1 MSTNIEAN
9 LQTHILD
16 KYKAVEEL
24 VEIKNKLLSLKQQL
38 QATTAELLTTITIDP
53 EQTVQGR
60 TVKLSNQALRD
71 SFIAENTATI
81 ANDINESYK
90 KLNKLQSIADKESD
104 MILFY
109 DIITRNIGKRFESFI
124 SIEIEK
130 AIPTSIV
137 IPLKDLTISTQ
148 FTDIIAITSKYTIG
162 IECKVTG
169 ADSFKITN
177 VRQLVKLRK
186 LIKLNKHTK
195 GYFIVHLAYDT
206 ELLLENVRVVNV
218 GKDTLKL
225 LKWEEFINEIKDK

>member
-71 SFIAENTATI
+71 VFIAENTATI

-90 KLNKLQSIADKESD
+90 KLNKLQSIVDKESD

-109 DIITRNIGKRFESFI
+109 DIITRK
-124 SIEIEK
+124 
-130 AIPTSIV
+130 
-137 IPLKDLTISTQ
+137 
-148 FTDIIAITSKYTIG
+148 
-162 IECKVTG
+162 
-169 ADSFKITN
+169 
-177 VRQLVKLRK
+177 
-186 LIKLNKHTK
+186 
-195 GYFIVHLAYDT
+195 
-206 ELLLENVRVVNV
+206 
-218 GKDTLKL
+218 
-225 LKWEEFINEIKDK
+225 

>member
-38 QATTAELLTTITIDP
+38 QATTAELLTTIAIDP

-71 SFIAENTATI
+71 AFIAENTATI

-109 DIITRNIGKRFESFI
+109 DIITRK
-124 SIEIEK
+124 
-130 AIPTSIV
+130 
-137 IPLKDLTISTQ
+137 
-148 FTDIIAITSKYTIG
+148 
-162 IECKVTG
+162 
-169 ADSFKITN
+169 
-177 VRQLVKLRK
+177 
-186 LIKLNKHTK
+186 
-195 GYFIVHLAYDT
+195 
-206 ELLLENVRVVNV
+206 
-218 GKDTLKL
+218 
-225 LKWEEFINEIKDK
+225 

>member
-9 LQTHILD
+9 LKTHILD

-71 SFIAENTATI
+71 AFIAENTATI

-90 KLNKLQSIADKESD
+90 KLNKLQSIVDKESD

-109 DIITRNIGKRFESFI
+109 DIITRK
-124 SIEIEK
+124 
-130 AIPTSIV
+130 
-137 IPLKDLTISTQ
+137 
-148 FTDIIAITSKYTIG
+148 
-162 IECKVTG
+162 
-169 ADSFKITN
+169 
-177 VRQLVKLRK
+177 
-186 LIKLNKHTK
+186 
-195 GYFIVHLAYDT
+195 
-206 ELLLENVRVVNV
+206 
-218 GKDTLKL
+218 
-225 LKWEEFINEIKDK
+225 

>member
-9 LQTHILD
+9 LKTHILD

-60 TVKLSNQALRD
+60 TIKLSNQALRD

-90 KLNKLQSIADKESD
+90 KLNKLQSIVDKESD

-109 DIITRNIGKRFESFI
+109 DIITRK
-124 SIEIEK
+124 
-130 AIPTSIV
+130 
-137 IPLKDLTISTQ
+137 
-148 FTDIIAITSKYTIG
+148 
-162 IECKVTG
+162 
-169 ADSFKITN
+169 
-177 VRQLVKLRK
+177 
-186 LIKLNKHTK
+186 
-195 GYFIVHLAYDT
+195 
-206 ELLLENVRVVNV
+206 
-218 GKDTLKL
+218 
-225 LKWEEFINEIKDK
+225 

>member
-53 EQTVQGR
+53 EQVVQGR

-90 KLNKLQSIADKESD
+90 KLNKLQSIVDKESD

-109 DIITRNIGKRFESFI
+109 DIITRK
-124 SIEIEK
+124 
-130 AIPTSIV
+130 
-137 IPLKDLTISTQ
+137 
-148 FTDIIAITSKYTIG
+148 
-162 IECKVTG
+162 
-169 ADSFKITN
+169 
-177 VRQLVKLRK
+177 
-186 LIKLNKHTK
+186 
-195 GYFIVHLAYDT
+195 
-206 ELLLENVRVVNV
+206 
-218 GKDTLKL
+218 
-225 LKWEEFINEIKDK
+225 

>member
-24 VEIKNKLLSLKQQL
+24 VEIKNKLLTLKQQL

-90 KLNKLQSIADKESD
+90 KLNKLQSIVDKESD

-109 DIITRNIGKRFESFI
+109 DIITRK
-124 SIEIEK
+124 
-130 AIPTSIV
+130 
-137 IPLKDLTISTQ
+137 
-148 FTDIIAITSKYTIG
+148 
-162 IECKVTG
+162 
-169 ADSFKITN
+169 
-177 VRQLVKLRK
+177 
-186 LIKLNKHTK
+186 
-195 GYFIVHLAYDT
+195 
-206 ELLLENVRVVNV
+206 
-218 GKDTLKL
+218 
-225 LKWEEFINEIKDK
+225 

>member
-90 KLNKLQSIADKESD
+90 KLNKLQSIVDKESD

-109 DIITRNIGKRFESFI
+109 DIITRK
-124 SIEIEK
+124 
-130 AIPTSIV
+130 
-137 IPLKDLTISTQ
+137 
-148 FTDIIAITSKYTIG
+148 
-162 IECKVTG
+162 
-169 ADSFKITN
+169 
-177 VRQLVKLRK
+177 
-186 LIKLNKHTK
+186 
-195 GYFIVHLAYDT
+195 
-206 ELLLENVRVVNV
+206 
-218 GKDTLKL
+218 
-225 LKWEEFINEIKDK
+225 

>member
-9 LQTHILD
+9 LKTHILD

-38 QATTAELLTTITIDP
+38 QATTAELLTTIAIDP

-90 KLNKLQSIADKESD
+90 KLNRLQSIVDKESD

-109 DIITRNIGKRFESFI
+109 DVITRK
-124 SIEIEK
+124 
-130 AIPTSIV
+130 
-137 IPLKDLTISTQ
+137 
-148 FTDIIAITSKYTIG
+148 
-162 IECKVTG
+162 
-169 ADSFKITN
+169 
-177 VRQLVKLRK
+177 
-186 LIKLNKHTK
+186 
-195 GYFIVHLAYDT
+195 
-206 ELLLENVRVVNV
+206 
-218 GKDTLKL
+218 
-225 LKWEEFINEIKDK
+225 

>member
-38 QATTAELLTTITIDP
+38 QATTAELLTTIAIDP

-90 KLNKLQSIADKESD
+90 KLNRLQATVDKESD

-109 DIITRNIGKRFESFI
+109 DIVTRK
-124 SIEIEK
+124 
-130 AIPTSIV
+130 
-137 IPLKDLTISTQ
+137 
-148 FTDIIAITSKYTIG
+148 
-162 IECKVTG
+162 
-169 ADSFKITN
+169 
-177 VRQLVKLRK
+177 
-186 LIKLNKHTK
+186 
-195 GYFIVHLAYDT
+195 
-206 ELLLENVRVVNV
+206 
-218 GKDTLKL
+218 
-225 LKWEEFINEIKDK
+225 

>member
-1 MSTNIEAN
+1 MSTNIEITEAN

-24 VEIKNKLLSLKQQL
+24 VEIKNKLLTLKQQL

-90 KLNKLQSIADKESD
+90 KLNKLQSIVDKESD

-109 DIITRNIGKRFESFI
+109 DIITRK
-124 SIEIEK
+124 
-130 AIPTSIV
+130 
-137 IPLKDLTISTQ
+137 
-148 FTDIIAITSKYTIG
+148 
-162 IECKVTG
+162 
-169 ADSFKITN
+169 
-177 VRQLVKLRK
+177 
-186 LIKLNKHTK
+186 
-195 GYFIVHLAYDT
+195 
-206 ELLLENVRVVNV
+206 
-218 GKDTLKL
+218 
-225 LKWEEFINEIKDK
+225 

>member
-38 QATTAELLTTITIDP
+38 QATTAELLTTIAIDP

-90 KLNKLQSIADKESD
+90 KLNKLQSIVDKESD

-109 DIITRNIGKRFESFI
+109 DIITRK
-124 SIEIEK
+124 
-130 AIPTSIV
+130 
-137 IPLKDLTISTQ
+137 
-148 FTDIIAITSKYTIG
+148 
-162 IECKVTG
+162 
-169 ADSFKITN
+169 
-177 VRQLVKLRK
+177 
-186 LIKLNKHTK
+186 
-195 GYFIVHLAYDT
+195 
-206 ELLLENVRVVNV
+206 
-218 GKDTLKL
+218 
-225 LKWEEFINEIKDK
+225 

>member
-9 LQTHILD
+9 LKTHILD

-53 EQTVQGR
+53 EQTLQGR

-90 KLNKLQSIADKESD
+90 KLNRLQSIVDKESD

-109 DIITRNIGKRFESFI
+109 DVITRK
-124 SIEIEK
+124 
-130 AIPTSIV
+130 
-137 IPLKDLTISTQ
+137 
-148 FTDIIAITSKYTIG
+148 
-162 IECKVTG
+162 
-169 ADSFKITN
+169 
-177 VRQLVKLRK
+177 
-186 LIKLNKHTK
+186 
-195 GYFIVHLAYDT
+195 
-206 ELLLENVRVVNV
+206 
-218 GKDTLKL
+218 
-225 LKWEEFINEIKDK
+225 

>member
-90 KLNKLQSIADKESD
+90 KLNKLQSIADK
-104 MILFY
+104 
-109 DIITRNIGKRFESFI
+109 
-124 SIEIEK
+124 
-130 AIPTSIV
+130 
-137 IPLKDLTISTQ
+137 
-148 FTDIIAITSKYTIG
+148 
-162 IECKVTG
+162 
-169 ADSFKITN
+169 
-177 VRQLVKLRK
+177 
-186 LIKLNKHTK
+186 
-195 GYFIVHLAYDT
+195 
-206 ELLLENVRVVNV
+206 
-218 GKDTLKL
+218 
-225 LKWEEFINEIKDK
+225 

>member
-9 LQTHILD
+9 LKTHILD

-81 ANDINESYK
+81 ANVINESYK
-90 KLNKLQSIADKESD
+90 KLNKLQSIVDKESD

-109 DIITRNIGKRFESFI
+109 DIITRK
-124 SIEIEK
+124 
-130 AIPTSIV
+130 
-137 IPLKDLTISTQ
+137 
-148 FTDIIAITSKYTIG
+148 
-162 IECKVTG
+162 
-169 ADSFKITN
+169 
-177 VRQLVKLRK
+177 
-186 LIKLNKHTK
+186 
-195 GYFIVHLAYDT
+195 
-206 ELLLENVRVVNV
+206 
-218 GKDTLKL
+218 
-225 LKWEEFINEIKDK
+225 

>member
-71 SFIAENTATI
+71 TFIAENTATI

-90 KLNKLQSIADKESD
+90 KLNRLQSIVDKESD

-109 DIITRNIGKRFESFI
+109 DIITRK
-124 SIEIEK
+124 
-130 AIPTSIV
+130 
-137 IPLKDLTISTQ
+137 
-148 FTDIIAITSKYTIG
+148 
-162 IECKVTG
+162 
-169 ADSFKITN
+169 
-177 VRQLVKLRK
+177 
-186 LIKLNKHTK
+186 
-195 GYFIVHLAYDT
+195 
-206 ELLLENVRVVNV
+206 
-218 GKDTLKL
+218 
-225 LKWEEFINEIKDK
+225 

>member
-38 QATTAELLTTITIDP
+38 QATTAELLTTIAIDP

-90 KLNKLQSIADKESD
+90 KLTKLQSIADKESD

-109 DIITRNIGKRFESFI
+109 DIITRK
-124 SIEIEK
+124 
-130 AIPTSIV
+130 
-137 IPLKDLTISTQ
+137 
-148 FTDIIAITSKYTIG
+148 
-162 IECKVTG
+162 
-169 ADSFKITN
+169 
-177 VRQLVKLRK
+177 
-186 LIKLNKHTK
+186 
-195 GYFIVHLAYDT
+195 
-206 ELLLENVRVVNV
+206 
-218 GKDTLKL
+218 
-225 LKWEEFINEIKDK
+225 

>member
-9 LQTHILD
+9 LKTHILD

-53 EQTVQGR
+53 EQTVQGS

-90 KLNKLQSIADKESD
+90 KLNKLQSIVDKESD

-109 DIITRNIGKRFESFI
+109 DIITRK
-124 SIEIEK
+124 
-130 AIPTSIV
+130 
-137 IPLKDLTISTQ
+137 
-148 FTDIIAITSKYTIG
+148 
-162 IECKVTG
+162 
-169 ADSFKITN
+169 
-177 VRQLVKLRK
+177 
-186 LIKLNKHTK
+186 
-195 GYFIVHLAYDT
+195 
-206 ELLLENVRVVNV
+206 
-218 GKDTLKL
+218 
-225 LKWEEFINEIKDK
+225 

>member
-38 QATTAELLTTITIDP
+38 QATTAELLTTIAIDP

-90 KLNKLQSIADKESD
+90 KLNRLQSIVDKESD

-109 DIITRNIGKRFESFI
+109 DIITRK
-124 SIEIEK
+124 
-130 AIPTSIV
+130 
-137 IPLKDLTISTQ
+137 
-148 FTDIIAITSKYTIG
+148 
-162 IECKVTG
+162 
-169 ADSFKITN
+169 
-177 VRQLVKLRK
+177 
-186 LIKLNKHTK
+186 
-195 GYFIVHLAYDT
+195 
-206 ELLLENVRVVNV
+206 
-218 GKDTLKL
+218 
-225 LKWEEFINEIKDK
+225 

>member
-90 KLNKLQSIADKESD
+90 KLNRLQLISDKESD

-109 DIITRNIGKRFESFI
+109 DIITRK
-124 SIEIEK
+124 
-130 AIPTSIV
+130 
-137 IPLKDLTISTQ
+137 
-148 FTDIIAITSKYTIG
+148 
-162 IECKVTG
+162 
-169 ADSFKITN
+169 
-177 VRQLVKLRK
+177 
-186 LIKLNKHTK
+186 
-195 GYFIVHLAYDT
+195 
-206 ELLLENVRVVNV
+206 
-218 GKDTLKL
+218 
-225 LKWEEFINEIKDK
+225 

>member
-1 MSTNIEAN
+1 MSTNIEITEAN

-90 KLNKLQSIADKESD
+90 KLNKLQSIVDKESD

-109 DIITRNIGKRFESFI
+109 DIITRK
-124 SIEIEK
+124 
-130 AIPTSIV
+130 
-137 IPLKDLTISTQ
+137 
-148 FTDIIAITSKYTIG
+148 
-162 IECKVTG
+162 
-169 ADSFKITN
+169 
-177 VRQLVKLRK
+177 
-186 LIKLNKHTK
+186 
-195 GYFIVHLAYDT
+195 
-206 ELLLENVRVVNV
+206 
-218 GKDTLKL
+218 
-225 LKWEEFINEIKDK
+225 

>member
-71 SFIAENTATI
+71 AFIAENTATI

-90 KLNKLQSIADKESD
+90 KLNRLQLIVDKESD

-109 DIITRNIGKRFESFI
+109 DIITRK
-124 SIEIEK
+124 
-130 AIPTSIV
+130 
-137 IPLKDLTISTQ
+137 
-148 FTDIIAITSKYTIG
+148 
-162 IECKVTG
+162 
-169 ADSFKITN
+169 
-177 VRQLVKLRK
+177 
-186 LIKLNKHTK
+186 
-195 GYFIVHLAYDT
+195 
-206 ELLLENVRVVNV
+206 
-218 GKDTLKL
+218 
-225 LKWEEFINEIKDK
+225 

>member
-24 VEIKNKLLSLKQQL
+24 VEIKNKLLMLKQQL

-60 TVKLSNQALRD
+60 TIKLSNQALRD

-90 KLNKLQSIADKESD
+90 KLNKLQSIVDKESD

-109 DIITRNIGKRFESFI
+109 DIITRK
-124 SIEIEK
+124 
-130 AIPTSIV
+130 
-137 IPLKDLTISTQ
+137 
-148 FTDIIAITSKYTIG
+148 
-162 IECKVTG
+162 
-169 ADSFKITN
+169 
-177 VRQLVKLRK
+177 
-186 LIKLNKHTK
+186 
-195 GYFIVHLAYDT
+195 
-206 ELLLENVRVVNV
+206 
-218 GKDTLKL
+218 
-225 LKWEEFINEIKDK
+225 

>member
-71 SFIAENTATI
+71 AFIAENTATI

-90 KLNKLQSIADKESD
+90 KLNRLQLIVDKESD

-109 DIITRNIGKRFESFI
+109 DVITRK
-124 SIEIEK
+124 
-130 AIPTSIV
+130 
-137 IPLKDLTISTQ
+137 
-148 FTDIIAITSKYTIG
+148 
-162 IECKVTG
+162 
-169 ADSFKITN
+169 
-177 VRQLVKLRK
+177 
-186 LIKLNKHTK
+186 
-195 GYFIVHLAYDT
+195 
-206 ELLLENVRVVNV
+206 
-218 GKDTLKL
+218 
-225 LKWEEFINEIKDK
+225 

>member
-9 LQTHILD
+9 LKAHILD

-71 SFIAENTATI
+71 AFIAENTATI

-90 KLNKLQSIADKESD
+90 KLNRLQSIVDKESD

-109 DIITRNIGKRFESFI
+109 DVITRK
-124 SIEIEK
+124 
-130 AIPTSIV
+130 
-137 IPLKDLTISTQ
+137 
-148 FTDIIAITSKYTIG
+148 
-162 IECKVTG
+162 
-169 ADSFKITN
+169 
-177 VRQLVKLRK
+177 
-186 LIKLNKHTK
+186 
-195 GYFIVHLAYDT
+195 
-206 ELLLENVRVVNV
+206 
-218 GKDTLKL
+218 
-225 LKWEEFINEIKDK
+225 

>member
-9 LQTHILD
+9 LKTHILD

-81 ANDINESYK
+81 ANDINEAYK
-90 KLNKLQSIADKESD
+90 KLNRLQSIVDKESD

-109 DIITRNIGKRFESFI
+109 DVITRK
-124 SIEIEK
+124 
-130 AIPTSIV
+130 
-137 IPLKDLTISTQ
+137 
-148 FTDIIAITSKYTIG
+148 
-162 IECKVTG
+162 
-169 ADSFKITN
+169 
-177 VRQLVKLRK
+177 
-186 LIKLNKHTK
+186 
-195 GYFIVHLAYDT
+195 
-206 ELLLENVRVVNV
+206 
-218 GKDTLKL
+218 
-225 LKWEEFINEIKDK
+225 

>member
-71 SFIAENTATI
+71 AFIAENTATI

-90 KLNKLQSIADKESD
+90 KLNRLQSIVDKESD

-109 DIITRNIGKRFESFI
+109 DIITRK
-124 SIEIEK
+124 
-130 AIPTSIV
+130 
-137 IPLKDLTISTQ
+137 
-148 FTDIIAITSKYTIG
+148 
-162 IECKVTG
+162 
-169 ADSFKITN
+169 
-177 VRQLVKLRK
+177 
-186 LIKLNKHTK
+186 
-195 GYFIVHLAYDT
+195 
-206 ELLLENVRVVNV
+206 
-218 GKDTLKL
+218 
-225 LKWEEFINEIKDK
+225 

>member
-81 ANDINESYK
+81 TNDINESYK
-90 KLNKLQSIADKESD
+90 KLNKLQSIVDKESD

-109 DIITRNIGKRFESFI
+109 DIITRK
-124 SIEIEK
+124 
-130 AIPTSIV
+130 
-137 IPLKDLTISTQ
+137 
-148 FTDIIAITSKYTIG
+148 
-162 IECKVTG
+162 
-169 ADSFKITN
+169 
-177 VRQLVKLRK
+177 
-186 LIKLNKHTK
+186 
-195 GYFIVHLAYDT
+195 
-206 ELLLENVRVVNV
+206 
-218 GKDTLKL
+218 
-225 LKWEEFINEIKDK
+225 

>member
-71 SFIAENTATI
+71 AFIAENTATI

-90 KLNKLQSIADKESD
+90 KLNKLQSIVDKESD

-109 DIITRNIGKRFESFI
+109 DIITRK
-124 SIEIEK
+124 
-130 AIPTSIV
+130 
-137 IPLKDLTISTQ
+137 
-148 FTDIIAITSKYTIG
+148 
-162 IECKVTG
+162 
-169 ADSFKITN
+169 
-177 VRQLVKLRK
+177 
-186 LIKLNKHTK
+186 
-195 GYFIVHLAYDT
+195 
-206 ELLLENVRVVNV
+206 
-218 GKDTLKL
+218 
-225 LKWEEFINEIKDK
+225 

>member
-38 QATTAELLTTITIDP
+38 QATTAELLTTIAIDP

-90 KLNKLQSIADKESD
+90 KLNRLQLIVDKESD

-109 DIITRNIGKRFESFI
+109 DIITRK
-124 SIEIEK
+124 
-130 AIPTSIV
+130 
-137 IPLKDLTISTQ
+137 
-148 FTDIIAITSKYTIG
+148 
-162 IECKVTG
+162 
-169 ADSFKITN
+169 
-177 VRQLVKLRK
+177 
-186 LIKLNKHTK
+186 
-195 GYFIVHLAYDT
+195 
-206 ELLLENVRVVNV
+206 
-218 GKDTLKL
+218 
-225 LKWEEFINEIKDK
+225 